1 MARIP
6 MGNFQ
11 TATVV
16 PNVERGGVV
25 TPNPSDAGVQA
36 LAGAVQQVAGGM
48 LQQRVDEARALSR
61 VKASNLLMDRESQV
75 RTITSDLG
83 EKLRQGLIEPDQ
95 AQSAYQAAI
104 GKLDPIQPQGLDQV
118 EMEQFGLGLRK
129 VQESGLQGI
138 ERAVGEARIATAR
151 SDLDSRMDLL
161 GKDSALPGAK
171 PEALIAR
178 MDAEDID
185 TVGRMAYGVDWERRK
200 QSFKDGVYMTHA
212 TQQLIGA
219 RNDLGALQNLQTQLT
234 AENGYYTTK
243 LDPDRRNQLLN
254 SVTGKIFQ
262 VQEHNARQAEIR
274 EQRAMRILEQMD
286 RQAATG
292 IPPSPAEQQR
302 WQTALSGTSM
312 AGEYA
317 SRVEQMNQVQSLL
330 RMPLAD
336 QQAFIQ
342 QQRQQLAANGGST
355 AQIAN
360 VDRLERAVES
370 NMKQMRDQPLEW
382 NAIRTG
388 AAVEPLDFSGIA
400 SQDGQAALSAQIA
413 ARMDTINAM
422 RRQIGPEVSRNPFL
436 PQEAGMLKAALAQA
450 DDNTKLQV
458 VGAIAQATS
467 NANDFSGALKAIAA
481 DDQPLM
487 LAGMAQARQLKSAD
501 GMDVA
506 PLILAGN
513 KVLKDKSSPMPTET
527 KLRAAFDE
535 SVGQAIPSGSSQREQ
550 AFAAYK
556 ALYAGMAG
564 PAGVTH
570 DGTAAEV
577 DDKLAAKALEMA
589 TGGVSEVKSGIF
601 GSGTK
606 VVRPYGMSDD
616 VFQDALGAQ
625 IDALAESSGISKG
638 SLESM
643 PLMPV
648 QGTDGAYYLLN
659 GGRMQLDPKT
669 GEPMIVRVR

>member
-1 MARIP
+1 MRIP
-6 MGNFQ
+6 MGQFQ
-11 TATVV
+11 TANVV
-16 PNVERGGVV
+16 PTADRNRVV
-25 TPNPSDAGVQA
+25 TLDADNRGQQA
-36 LAGAVQQVAGGM
+36 LAAAVGGIAERQIDQQN
-48 LQQRVDEARALSR
+48 QEAKALAR
-61 VKASNLLMDRESQV
+61 VKATNLLMDRERQIG
-75 RTITSDLG
+75 TITTDLG
-83 EKLRQGLIEPDQ
+83 EKLRQGLIDPDQ
-95 AQSAYQAAI
+95 AQSAYAAAV
-104 GKLDPIQPQGLDQV
+104 GKLDPVQPQGLDQV
-118 EMEQFGLGLRK
+118 ELEQFGLGLRK
-129 VQESGLQGI
+129 VQESGFRGI
-138 ERAVGEARIATAR
+138 EQAVGQARIATAR
-151 SDLDSRMDLL
+151 SDLDSRMDVL
-161 GKDSALPGAK
+161 GKDAALPGAK

-178 MDAEDID
+178 MNDEDID
-185 TVGRMAYGVDWERRK
+185 TVGRMAYGVDWSRRK
-200 QSFKDGVYMTHA
+200 QDFADGVYMTHA
-212 TQQLIGA
+212 NQQLISA
-219 RNDLGALQNLQTQLT
+219 RNDLGALQSLQTQLT
-234 AENGYYTTK
+234 AEDGYYTTK

-274 EQRAMRILEQMD
+274 EQRAMRILDQMD

-302 WQTALSGTSM
+302 WQAALSGTSM
-312 AGEYA
+312 ASEYA
-317 SRVEQMNQVQSLL
+317 SRVEQMNQVQTLL
-330 RMPLAD
+330 RMPLAE
-336 QQAFIQ
+336 QQSFIQ
-342 QQRQQLAANGGST
+342 QQRQQLATNGGSVD
-355 AQIAN
+355 QIAN
-360 VDRLERAVES
+360 VDRLERAVTE
-370 NMKQMRDQPLEW
+370 NMQRLRDQPLEA
-382 NAIRTG
+382 NAMMTG
-388 AAVEPLDFSGIA
+388 TTEEPLDLSGIA
-400 SQDGQAALSAQIA
+400 SPDGQAALSAQIA

-422 RRQIGPEVSRNPFL
+422 RKQFGIEVARNPFM

-458 VGAIAQATS
+458 VGAIAQATT
-467 NANDFSGALKAIAA
+467 NANDFAGALKAIAA

-487 LAGMAQARQLKSAD
+487 LAGMAQARQLKGAD
-501 GMDVA
+501 GADVA

-513 KVLKDKSSPMPTET
+513 KVLKDKSSPMPTEA

-577 DDKLAAKALEMA
+577 DEKLAAKALEMA
-589 TGGVSEVKSGIF
+589 TGGVSEVKSGFF
-601 GSGTK
+601 GSGNK
-606 VVRPYGMSDD
+606 VVRPYGMSDGD
-616 VFQDALGAQ
+616 FQDALGSQ
-625 IDALAESSGISKG
+625 IGALAERSGIAKG

>member
-1 MARIP
+1 MRIP

-11 TATVV
+11 TANVV
-16 PNVERGGVV
+16 PDVERRGVV
-25 TPNPSDAGVQA
+25 TPNPSDAGAQA
-36 LAGAVQQVAGGM
+36 LAGAVQQVAGGL
-48 LQQRVDEARALSR
+48 LQQRVDEAKALSR

-75 RTITSDLG
+75 KTITADLG
-83 EKLRQGLIEPDQ
+83 EKLRQGLIDPDK

-138 ERAVGEARIATAR
+138 EQAVGQARIATAR

-161 GKDSALPGAK
+161 GKDAALPGAK

-185 TVGRMAYGVDWERRK
+185 TVGRMAYGVAWESRK

-219 RNDLGALQNLQTQLT
+219 RNDLGALQNLQNQLA
-234 AENGYYTTK
+234 AEDGYYTTK

-274 EQRAMRILEQMD
+274 EQRAMRILDQMD

-302 WQTALSGTSM
+302 WQAALSGTSM

-317 SRVEQMNQVQSLL
+317 TRVEQMNQVQTVL
-330 RMPLAD
+330 RMPLAE

-360 VDRLERAVES
+360 VDRLERAVTA
-370 NMKQMRDQPLEW
+370 NMQQMRDQPLEW
-382 NAIRTG
+382 NAMRTG

-400 SQDGQAALSAQIA
+400 APEGQAALSAQIA

-422 RRQIGPEVSRNPFL
+422 RKQIGPEVSRNPFL

-458 VGAIAQATS
+458 VGAIAKATN

-487 LAGMAQARQLKSAD
+487 LAGMAQAQQLKHSD
-501 GMDVA
+501 GTDVA

-513 KVLKDKSSPMPTET
+513 KVLKDKSSPMPTEA
-527 KLRAAFDE
+527 KLRAKFDE

-589 TGGVSEVKSGIF
+589 TGGVSETKTGLFS
-601 GSGTK
+601 SAK
-606 VVRPYGMSDD
+606 VVRPYGMTDD
-616 VFQDALGAQ
+616 DFQDALGVQ
-625 IDALAESSGISKG
+625 IGALAERSGIAKG

-648 QGTDGAYYLLN
+648 QGTEGAYYLLN